1 MIAQEIKQTNKQA
14 KINNLLTITVSCEK
28 GGCLIRKKKQKKVNE
43 WINNNDN
50 NNKSKIKKKEKRKR
64 D

>member
-28 GGCLIRKKKQKKVNE
+28 GGCLIRKKK
-43 WINNNDN
+43 
-50 NNKSKIKKKEKRKR
+50 KKKLMNE
-64 D
+64 